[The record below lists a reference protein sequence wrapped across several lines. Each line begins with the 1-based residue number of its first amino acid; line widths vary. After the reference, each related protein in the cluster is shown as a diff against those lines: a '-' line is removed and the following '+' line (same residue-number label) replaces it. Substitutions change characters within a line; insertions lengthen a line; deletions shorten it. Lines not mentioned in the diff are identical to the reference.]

1 MKKGLFALYRQR
13 IFYAL
18 TSPLFYACALVLDF
32 FCAGTYF
39 LFGNFFSGSSGTS
52 LYPFFASVPYVS
64 VIVIPVLCL
73 NSFSSYEKMLPFSK
87 AELESVK
94 ILSVLTEFFL
104 ILLPLVFVP
113 VSVNMFGYVEKAEV
127 FTGFIFIMLYALVS
141 VSLCFLIQSLAGQK
155 GLSFLVSVVILSLF
169 NFSHFLASALS
180 SSSFAARILKM
191 FSFSWHFDSARKG
204 IFDSR
209 DFVFFVS
216 FSALFV
222 CLDVFSDSLK
232 AGKKFSRKQKTGNFL
247 ALLVIVLA
255 FLDGQ
260 RFYFR
265 TDLTRQKKYSVSGYT
280 KNLLKESGDSLTI
293 TYYRSQR
300 LQNLYPAVNDIQEI
314 LNEYAQDR
322 NVSLEVHDPEKQ
334 GMTGNLLDY
343 GVFPRQLQ
351 HSEGGKVEY
360 LNVYSSVVLEKS
372 GKVEVVP
379 FILSSENLEFQVTE
393 KIYRLMT
400 GSPRYVNIISGS
412 GEDIR
417 ENYSYLS
424 EFLSSQ
430 GFSVN
435 ILDGTSGAAREIREC
450 SEYGNLLLV
459 LGSKNFTDEDIQ
471 EIETYL
477 EKGKRVFFAVSPY
490 EKDIEET
497 WRITKNENLRL
508 LDFIESFGIKFSGNI
523 VSDISSQRILMQD
536 ENSISQYI
544 NYPLWVSVLP
554 QKNAK
559 EGMTLFW
566 PVSLELLSENA
577 SPLVMSSRLS
587 SEKKP
592 SEDSP
597 ENLFVTN
604 PFMVAEEGFSS
615 SGEKKE
621 FALAAEY
628 SGESYGFYN
637 PGIFEDVRFYVVSD
651 QYFLNSLM
659 LGYIGGNYGDFR
671 NLDFLADALLKLG
684 GDEELSAL
692 YEKGISGRSGFFK
705 TPDEESFLGAQKASL
720 ALNFLLAPVLLV
732 ILCGTMLTIRRERM
746 KEPVKNLK
754 NRNP

>member
-1 MKKGLFALYRQR
+1 MKKGLFSFYRQR

-18 TSPLFYACALVLDF
+18 SSPLFYACAVVLDF

-52 LYPFFASVPYVS
+52 LYAFFSSVPYVS
-64 VIVIPVLCL
+64 VLVIPVLCL

-87 AELESVK
+87 AGLEAAKV
-94 ILSVLTEFFL
+94 LSVLTEFSL
-104 ILLPLVFVP
+104 ILLPLLFVP
-113 VSVNMFGYVEKAEV
+113 LSVNMFGYVEKAEV
-127 FTGFIFIMLYALVS
+127 FTGFLFIILYALVS
-141 VSLCFLIQSLAGQK
+141 VSLCFLIQSLAASK

-169 NFSHFLASALS
+169 NFSHFLASDLS
-180 SSSFAARILKM
+180 SSNFISRILKM

-209 DFVFFVS
+209 DFMFFVS

-222 CLDVFSDSLK
+222 YLDGLSDSVN
-232 AGKKFSRKQKTGNFL
+232 AGKNFSRKQKTRNFL
-247 ALLVIVLA
+247 ALLVIALA

-265 TDLTRQKKYSVSGYT
+265 KDFTRQKKYSVSAYT
-280 KNLLKESGDSLTI
+280 KNLLKEGGDNLNI

-300 LQNLYPAVNDIQEI
+300 LSNLYPAVNDIQEI

-322 NVSLEVHDPEKQ
+322 NVSLEVYDPEKQ

-343 GVFPRQLQ
+343 GVYPRQLQ
-351 HSEGGKVEY
+351 STEGGKTEY
-360 LNVYSSVVLEKS
+360 LNVYSSVVLEKG

-393 KIYRLMT
+393 KIYRLVT
-400 GSPRYVNIISGS
+400 DTPRYVNIISGS

-424 EFLSSQ
+424 EFLASQ

-435 ILDGTSGAAREIREC
+435 ILDGNKAAREIREC

-459 LGSKNFTDEDIQ
+459 LGSGNFSDEDVQ

-490 EKDIEET
+490 EKDIEES
-497 WRITKNENLRL
+497 WRITKSENLRL

-566 PVSLELLSENA
+566 PVSLDLLSENS
-577 SPLVMSSRLS
+577 SPLLFSSHLS
-587 SEKKP
+587 YEVLP
-592 SEDSP
+592 SRDSP

-604 PFMVAEEGFSS
+604 PFIVEEQGFSS
-615 SGEKKE
+615 SAEKKE
-621 FALAAEY
+621 FVLAAEY
-628 SGESYGFYN
+628 NGNSYGFYN
-637 PGIFEDVRFYVVSD
+637 PGLFEDVRFYVVSD

-684 GDEELSAL
+684 GEEELSAL
-692 YEKGISGRSGFFK
+692 YEKGISGQSGFFK
-705 TPDEESFLGAQKASL
+705 TPDEESFLNAQKTSL
-720 ALNFLLAPVLLV
+720 ALNFLLVPVLLV
-732 ILCGTMLTIRRERM
+732 ILCGTMLVLRRERM
-746 KEPVKNLK
+746 KKP
-754 NRNP
+754 